1 MTEKSGFFTLRT
13 IRAKFL
19 VLIIPL
25 VLISTIIVFGL
36 FEFNARREANL
47 RLHDKLDKLVEIQSS
62 VVAES
67 LWNVADE
74 QIKLILAALAIDPD
88 VKGAVVFDE
97 DDLPVGMAG
106 QTDRMDEEA
115 FYADK
120 EIVYVYDK
128 EPQVIGGLAISLT
141 DAQIRADSR
150 TRLLLASG
158 LAGFLLLSVV
168 SSALIANRRTIGIP
182 LERLLESI
190 NRSQHEGERPPVDW
204 RSRDEIGD
212 VVSAFNEMQERQQ
225 AHEAELRDAR
235 DKLEQRV
242 EERTKALA
250 LATEQ
255 AKKAER
261 LVTDAIESISEGF
274 TLFDAEDKLVLSNSR
289 YDELLYPGS
298 VAPQP
303 GDSYETIIIRSV
315 REGLIEDAQSDKD
328 SWLAERLERHRNPS
342 GLHVQRRSG
351 GRWLQISERKT
362 EDGGMVA
369 VYTDVTELKRTEQ
382 ALREKTEFLQL
393 TEVITRAANE
403 AANLDEALQIALD
416 QVCAHTGW
424 PVGHVYMFDESA
436 GDLAPTT
443 IWHLDDT
450 QQFETFRRVT
460 EATRFAAEVGLPGRV
475 LASGEPAW
483 IFDVTKDPNF
493 PRAKLATDIGVR
505 AGAAF
510 PVLVGPKVAA
520 VLEFFSAEA
529 VEAYQPLLEVMAQ
542 IGTQLGRVIE
552 RTQAEEQLLAAKELA
567 EGATRSKSQF
577 LANMSHEL
585 RTPLNVILG
594 VSELM
599 QEDAEDQGL
608 EDFLESL
615 DHVSREGK
623 HLLHLIEEILDLSK
637 IEAGKLEFRLE
648 DFDVAAL
655 VRDAAVAAQPL
666 ADKNA
671 NRLVVHCPDDI
682 GAMRADP
689 LRVRQVVLNLLSN
702 ACKFTEQGEVT
713 LAAAPDRVDGTD
725 WLEITV
731 SDTGIGMTPEQT
743 EKLFQEF
750 TQADE
755 SMTRKY
761 GGTGLGLAI
770 SRRLCR
776 MMGGDIGLTST
787 PGEGTTCTVRL
798 PLVVE
803 LPAEGSEDRPASAE
817 CPADN

>member
-1 MTEKSGFFTLRT
+1 MTEKSGLFALRT
-13 IRAKFL
+13 LRAKFL

-25 VLISTIIVFGL
+25 VLICTMIVFGL
-36 FEFNARREANL
+36 FELNARREANL
-47 RLHDKLDKLVEIQSS
+47 RLQDKLDKLVEIQSS

-74 QIKLILAALAIDPD
+74 QTKLILAALAIDPD
-88 VKGAVVFDE
+88 IKGAVVFDE
-97 DDLPVGMAG
+97 IDHPVGMVG
-106 QTDRMDEEA
+106 DIDRMEDEA

-120 EIVYVYDK
+120 EIVYVYD
-128 EPQVIGGLAISLT
+128 EEQQVIGRLAISLT

-150 TRLLLASG
+150 TRLLLAGG

-168 SSALIANRRTIGIP
+168 ASALIANRRTIGIP

-190 NRSQHEGERPPVDW
+190 NRAQHGGERTPVDW

-212 VVSAFNEMQERQQ
+212 VVSAFNEMQDRQQ
-225 AHEAELRDAR
+225 AYEAELREAR

-289 YDELLYPGS
+289 YGELLYPGS
-298 VAPQP
+298 LQPQA
-303 GDSYETIIIRSV
+303 GDSYETIITTAV
-315 REGLIEDAQSDKD
+315 RKGLIEDAQSDKD

-342 GLHVQRRSG
+342 GLHVQRRSD

-362 EDGGMVA
+362 EDDGTVA
-369 VYTDVTELKRTEQ
+369 VYTDVTNLKEAEEAIQ
-382 ALREKTEFLQL
+382 EKSAFLQL
-393 TEVITRAANE
+393 NQAITRAANQATSVEE
-403 AANLDEALQIALD
+403 AMRIALD
-416 QVCAHTGW
+416 QVCTHTGW
-424 PVGHVYMFDESA
+424 PAGHVYLFAESE

-443 IWHLDDT
+443 IWHLDEPGR
-450 QQFETFRRVT
+450 FKSFRDAT
-460 EATRFAAEVGLPGRV
+460 EVTRFAPGVGLPGRV
-475 LASGEPAW
+475 FESGAPAL
-483 IFDVTKDPNF
+483 IPDVTKDPNF
-493 PRAKLATDIGVR
+493 PRAQLVSDIGVK
-505 AGAAF
+505 GAFAF

-520 VLEFFSAEA
+520 VLEFFSDRAAEPD
-529 VEAYQPLLEVMAQ
+529 EPLLEVMAQ

-552 RTQAEEQLLAAKELA
+552 RTQAEEQLLAAKAQA
-567 EGATRSKSQF
+567 EAATEAKSSF

-594 VSELM
+594 VSEIM
-599 QEDAEDQGL
+599 QEDAEEQGL
-608 EDFLESL
+608 DDFLESL

-648 DFDVAAL
+648 DFDLAGL
-655 VRDAAVAAQPL
+655 VRDAAVAAQSL

-671 NRLVVHCPDDI
+671 NKLTVHCPEDI
-682 GAMRADP
+682 GAMHADP

-713 LAAAPDRVDGTD
+713 LAAASNRVDGAD

-731 SDTGIGMTPEQT
+731 SDTGIGMTPEQSA
-743 EKLFQEF
+743 KLFQEF
-750 TQADE
+750 TQADA

-787 PGEGTTCTVRL
+787 AGEGTTFTVRL
-798 PLVVE
+798 PRQVTLV
-803 LPAEGSEDRPASAE
+803 AEAAEEQVDVGARASE
-817 CPADN
+817 N